1 MSKFTI
7 FAIILLILYSSQAN
21 KTELWETAINDLKEE
36 FNYRLNNA
44 IKIQEIY
51 ERRVEEMVKQFSG
64 FNDKLYDINNKVCH
78 SGSVNSVINNEPPKK
93 LNYKV
98 NEAEENISEFF
109 NN

>member
-7 FAIILLILYSSQAN
+7 FAIILLILYPSQAN
-21 KTELWETAINDLKEE
+21 NTELWETVINNLKEE

-51 ERRVEEMVKQFSG
+51 ERRIDEMVKQFSG

-78 SGSVNSVINNEPPKK
+78 SGNVNFVINNEPPKK

-98 NEAEENISEFF
+98 NEAEENISESF

>member
-7 FAIILLILYSSQAN
+7 FAIILFLLYSSQAN
-21 KTELWETAINDLKEE
+21 KTELWEFTINNLKEE

-51 ERRVEEMVKQFSG
+51 ERRIEEMVKQFSG

-78 SGSVNSVINNEPPKK
+78 TGSVNSVINNEPPKK

-98 NEAEENISEFF
+98 DGTEENISESG
-109 NN
+109 